1 MITRKQIQTDVA
13 HGGLNNPSFNNQ
25 AVPYYQC
32 NNDIN
37 HCDKFVTDADF
48 NYDDEDKTLHVTN
61 AHTTCDLTVDHDA
74 TVCNDLNVKCNTCLE
89 GTLDVD
95 GASTFNEAVCM
106 KSTLDVDND
115 ATFNCNTHTLLDS
128 CIEGELNVDGETTIN
143 NKLNINGTT
152 TVAGDLYV
160 KGTSYEE
167 HATDLYIGSD
177 FLTLRDGAEAGLDT
191 GEKTGIIINNYD
203 GNDSL
208 GIITDST
215 GTLRIGEFNTQK
227 VFTVDDVAYFTDK
240 ELTDPIVIPSGK
252 QLFQIGEADPET
264 GLKEYYFIVK
274 DDTEPVATRG
284 GSMDDHQ
291 LVCWDATGCDM
302 HTIGTLPQN
311 NGAILQYDVDSCTYC
326 HLENPN
332 AKGRLLTY
340 DNECDK
346 LKWSATSPTGTAQ
359 LVKWDDTAK
368 DFTYLPSGNNG
379 EVLTTCTSAPEYH
392 WAVCA
397 YNCNGNKYF
406 EYPNARI
413 IDNKDGFES
422 EWSSN
427 TAPYLFIS
435 WEENLIINQTMG
447 GSRPAYVYSLAD
459 TVFGTST
466 DRPTVSLGT
475 FLCEITWDERQT
487 MTDYKPDWWELSS
500 YAYKSLEPIAQD
512 AQLVWKC
519 QPGNYVFN
527 TMSEYTSVAA
537 TIPANSQITILCE
550 SNYTKSEEV

>member
-37 HCDKFVTDADF
+37 NCDKFVTDADF
-48 NYDDEDKTLHVTN
+48 NYDDTDKTLNVTN
-61 AHTTCDLTVDHDA
+61 AHTTCDLTVDNDA

-95 GASTFNEAVCM
+95 GVSTFNEAVCM
-106 KSTLDVDND
+106 KSTLDVDGD
-115 ATFNCNTHTLLDS
+115 ATFNCNTHTLFDS

-143 NKLNINGTT
+143 NKLNVNGTT
-152 TVAGDLYV
+152 TIAGDLYV
-160 KGTSYEE
+160 KGASYEE

-177 FLTLRDGAEAGLDT
+177 FLTLRDGAESGLDT

-208 GIITDST
+208 GIITDSS

-227 VFTVDDVAYFTDK
+227 VFTVDDVAYYKDK
-240 ELTDPIVIPSGK
+240 ELTEPIEIPSGK
-252 QLFQIGEADPET
+252 QLFPIGEADPET

-284 GSMDDHQ
+284 TTMADHQ
-291 LVCWDATGCDM
+291 LVCWNATGCDM
-302 HTIGTLPQN
+302 HTIGSLPQN
-311 NGAILQYDVDSCTYC
+311 NGAILQYNVDSCTYC

-332 AKGRLLTY
+332 AKGRLLTF

-359 LVKWDDTAK
+359 IVKWDDTAK
-368 DFTYLPSGNNG
+368 EFTYLPAGNNG
-379 EVLTTCTSAPEYH
+379 EVLTTCASDPEYH
-392 WAVCA
+392 WAVIA
-397 YNCNGNKYF
+397 YNCDGNKYF
-406 EYPNARI
+406 EYPDAQL

-422 EWSSN
+422 TTSGS
-427 TAPYLFIS
+427 APYLFIS
-435 WEENLIINQTMG
+435 WEDDKVIEQAIG
-447 GSRPAYVYSLAD
+447 GSRPAYVYSLSD
-459 TVFGTST
+459 TTFGTSAT
-466 DRPTVSLGT
+466 HPTVTLGT
-475 FLCEITWDERQT
+475 FLCEITWDERT
-487 MTDYKPDWWELSS
+487 AMTYENPDWWELGQG
-500 YAYKSLEPIAQD
+500 AYKSLEPVAAD
-512 AQLVWKC
+512 ACLVWKC
-519 QPGNYVFN
+519 QPSNYVFN

-550 SNYTKSEEV
+550 TSYTTSEEV

>member
-13 HGGLNNPSFNNQ
+13 HGGLNNPSFSNQ

-48 NYDDEDKTLHVTN
+48 NYDDTDKTLNVTN
-61 AHTTCDLTVDHDA
+61 AHTTCDLTVDNDA

-95 GASTFNEAVCM
+95 GVSTFNDAVCM
-106 KSTLDVDND
+106 KSTLDVDGD

-143 NKLNINGTT
+143 NKLNVNGTT
-152 TVAGDLYV
+152 TIAGDLYV

-167 HATDLYIGSD
+167 HATDLYVGSD

-208 GIITDST
+208 GIITDSS

-227 VFTVDDVAYFTDK
+227 VFTVDDVAYYKDK
-240 ELTDPIVIPSGK
+240 ELTEPIEIPSGK
-252 QLFQIGEADPET
+252 QLFPIGEADPET

-284 GSMDDHQ
+284 TTMDDHQ
-291 LVCWDATGCDM
+291 LVCWNATGCDM
-302 HTIGTLPQN
+302 HTIGSLPQG

-332 AKGRLLTY
+332 AKGRLLTF

-346 LKWSATSPTGTAQ
+346 LKWSSTSPTGTSQ
-359 LVKWDDTAK
+359 IVKWDDTAK
-368 DFTYLPSGNNG
+368 EFTYLPAGNNG
-379 EVLTTCTSAPEYH
+379 EVLTTCASAPEYH
-392 WAVCA
+392 WAVQA
-397 YNCNGNKYF
+397 YNCDGNKYF
-406 EYPNARI
+406 EYPDAQL

-422 EWSSN
+422 TTSGS
-427 TAPYLFIS
+427 APYLFIS
-435 WEENLIINQTMG
+435 WEDDKVIEQSMG
-447 GSRPAYVYSLAD
+447 GSRPAFVYSLAD
-459 TVFGTST
+459 TVFGTSAI
-466 DRPTVSLGT
+466 RPTVTLGT
-475 FLCEITWDERQT
+475 FLCEITWDERT
-487 MTDYKPDWWELSS
+487 AMTYENPDWWELGQG
-500 YAYKSLEPIAQD
+500 AYKSLEPVAAD
-512 AQLVWKC
+512 ACLVWKC
-519 QPGNYVFN
+519 QPSNYVFN

-550 SNYTKSEEV
+550 TNYTTSEEV